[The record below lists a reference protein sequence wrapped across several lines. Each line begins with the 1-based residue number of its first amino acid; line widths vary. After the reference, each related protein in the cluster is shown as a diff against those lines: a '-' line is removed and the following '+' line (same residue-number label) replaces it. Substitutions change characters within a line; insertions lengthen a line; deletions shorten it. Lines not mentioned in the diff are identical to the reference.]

1 MSKGNGFFSNLKRS
15 TRITLVSCG
24 CFIALTALILFFF
37 VMFPITPS
45 EKMISSFGRESISKQ
60 DTTTVPVT
68 TAVTT
73 MNDDIIV
80 AKGSR
85 TTTASKTTAKKYTTH
100 KLTSGAG
107 FYMDQRIPT
116 GMYPNEYYVPTTTTA
131 VEGGYSGGTGFQ
143 GGLGEGQTGLGGG
156 EGQTGL
162 GGEGQTGLGGEG
174 QTGLG
179 GEGQTGLGGGE
190 GQGEIGGGT
199 GTETP
204 GGGTGTETPGG
215 GGAPLEYTAE
225 GN

>member
-1 MSKGNGFFSNLKRS
+1 MSKGNGFFSNLRRS

-45 EKMISSFGRESISKQ
+45 EKMITSFGRESISKQ
-60 DTTTVPVT
+60 DTTTAPVT

-73 MNDDIIV
+73 MNDDIII
-80 AKGSR
+80 AKGTR

-100 KLTSGAG
+100 RLTSGAG

-116 GMYPNEYYVPTTTTA
+116 GQYPNEYYVPTTTTA
-131 VEGGYSGGTGFQ
+131 AEGGYSGGTGL
-143 GGLGEGQTGLGGG
+143 GGLGGGEGQTGLGGG

-162 GGEGQTGLGGEG
+162 GGGEGQTGLG
-174 QTGLG
+174 G

-190 GQGEIGGGT
+190 G
-199 GTETP
+199 TETP
-204 GGGTGTETPGG
+204 GGGTETPAGGGTETPAG

>member
-143 GGLGEGQTGLGGG
+143 GGLGEGQTGLGG

-162 GGEGQTGLGGEG
+162 GGEGQTGL
-174 QTGLG
+174 
-179 GEGQTGLGGGE
+179 GGE